1 MLLKITEFDIKNI
14 NLCDPCRAISDW
26 MKLKQTKWN
35 SVNFHTPSFFLKK
48 NPVSSRLKK
57 HLPTHLN
64 VSCLVPTA
72 PQRLSIVDQFSDTIS
87 VSWARPRQVNGVL
100 KGYVVKYWRV
110 GNTRETKEIQVDGD
124 ALQAGVTSLRYK
136 TRYMIE
142 VAAKTRAGIS
152 ASARIEG
159 RTLDY
164 PGTYVESV
172 LVSTYHTDIY
182 FYRAK

>member
-1 MLLKITEFDIKNI
+1 MLN
-14 NLCDPCRAISDW
+14 C
-26 MKLKQTKWN
+26 
-35 SVNFHTPSFFLKK
+35 HTPRVFLKK
-48 NPVSSRLKK
+48 TKTVSSHLKRF
-57 HLPTHLN
+57 THSN
-64 VSCLVPTA
+64 VFCLVPSA

-110 GNTRETKEIQVDGD
+110 GNTRGIKEIQVDGD
-124 ALQAGVTSLRYK
+124 ALQAGITSLSYN

-142 VAAKTRAGIS
+142 VAARTRAGIS

-164 PGTYVESV
+164 PGTYRHTTFVMETR
-172 LVSTYHTDIY
+172 LVCFLVAILAY
-182 FYRAK
+182 YR